1 MISGDERSRQRPTG
15 GVEPPGW
22 SDCEGS
28 AERFGKKR
36 EPGVGHEGE
45 TDETRNSDN
54 VGLAKQEAATRE
66 ADRNTDLE
74 TESERP
80 GS

>member
-1 MISGDERSRQRPTG
+1 MRD
-15 GVEPPGW
+15 PP
-22 SDCEGS
+22 SGS
-28 AERFGKKR
+28 ARSANPELGAR
-36 EPGVGHEGE
+36 E